1 VSPENSDCDAALA
14 KKGDFIM
21 KVLLIALSIVTVLG
35 LPTVAGSGRSSQYK
49 ESSAQK
55 EGDENASAIQQTAKP
70 NPDLKSLDRL
80 VGTWRL
86 TGDAQGQ
93 LRYDWME
100 GGFFLL
106 QHFDFKRGSRT
117 NKGIEFIGHIHRFGA
132 KPSAEIRSRVYSS
145 LDGLTL
151 DYVYELDGD
160 RLTIWG
166 GEKGSPAY
174 YKGKFS
180 EDGNTLTGQWVYPGG
195 GYNTTAT
202 RITTAAR

>member
-1 VSPENSDCDAALA
+1 MSSESSDGDAALA
-14 KKGDFIM
+14 EKRDFIM
-21 KVLLIALSIVTVLG
+21 KALLIALSLVAGLA
-35 LPTVAGSGRSSQYK
+35 LPTVVDSGLASQDK

-55 EGDENASAIQQTAKP
+55 KGDDNASAIRQTAKP

-80 VGTWRL
+80 AGTWQL

-93 LRYDWME
+93 VRYDWME

-117 NKGIEFIGHIHRFGA
+117 NNGIEVIGHIHEFGA
-132 KPSAEIRSRVYSS
+132 KPSEEIRSRVYSA

-160 RLTIWG
+160 KLTIWG

-195 GYNTTAT
+195 GYKTTAT
-202 RITTAAR
+202 RIKAATR